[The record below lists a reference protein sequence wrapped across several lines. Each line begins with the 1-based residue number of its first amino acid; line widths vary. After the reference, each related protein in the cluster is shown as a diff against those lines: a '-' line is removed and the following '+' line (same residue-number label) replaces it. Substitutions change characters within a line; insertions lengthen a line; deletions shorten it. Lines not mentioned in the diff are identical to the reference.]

1 MDDFNFN
8 VYETFDR
15 IHQLLGASEDPEDA
29 SAMDR
34 AEYQLQHNKLVEG
47 LVELLQHAA
56 KHKVISLDIGDFD
69 HDLEPAEIGVY
80 RDEDDEP
87 AANHTVAIRVP
98 DRFVPDDD
106 AVSEAI
112 EAFNLPTVETSADLA
127 LAAMAHMRF
136 VTNDVDDMDERL
148 FDAWASIAER
158 LLPRVVP
165 SVQRL
170 DAAGLLRV
178 YDLRTKDSYFP
189 ASVLHDEHGSTV
201 EIAFRSREK
210 PARTANVVD
219 GKAIGLRKKKNVSAT

>member
-1 MDDFNFN
+1 MDEFNFN
-8 VYETFDR
+8 VYETFER
-15 IHQLLGASEDPEDA
+15 IHQLLGSSEDPEDA

-56 KHKVISLDIGDFD
+56 KHKVLSLDIGDYD

-98 DRFVPDDD
+98 EEFVPDDD

-112 EAFNLPTVETSADLA
+112 EAFNLPTVETTADLA
-127 LAAMAHMRF
+127 LAAMAHSRF
-136 VTNDVDDMDERL
+136 VNNDSGELDERL
-148 FDAWASIAER
+148 FDAWASVADR

-178 YDLRTKDSYFP
+178 YDVRTKESYFP
-189 ASVLHDEHGSTV
+189 ASVSHDQHGSTV
-201 EIAFRSREK
+201 EIAINSREK
-210 PARTANVVD
+210 SPVPRKP
-219 GKAIGLRKKKNVSAT
+219 KA

>member
-1 MDDFNFN
+1 LDDFNFN

-15 IHQLLGASEDPEDA
+15 IHKLLGNSEDPEDA

-34 AEYQLQHNKLVEG
+34 AEYQLQHNNLVEG

-56 KHKVISLDIGDFD
+56 KHKVLSLDIGDYD
-69 HDLEPAEIGVY
+69 HDLEPGEIGVY

-98 DRFVPDDD
+98 DEFVPDDD
-106 AVSEAI
+106 AISEAI
-112 EAFNLPTVETSADLA
+112 DAFNLPTVETSADLA

-136 VTNDVDDMDERL
+136 VSNDVGELDERL
-148 FDAWASIAER
+148 FDAWASVADRI
-158 LLPRVVP
+158 LPRIVP

-178 YDLRTKDSYFP
+178 YDVRTKESYFP
-189 ASVLHDEHGSTV
+189 ASVSHDEHGSTIEV
-201 EIAFRSREK
+201 AINSRERV
-210 PARTANVVD
+210 PA
-219 GKAIGLRKKKNVSAT
+219 RKKKD